1 MLRDGK
7 GLSTGH
13 SPDKWSAQIAWF
25 QGAFPSH
32 CYVEGESV
40 ELGCLTFPSHSQSLS
55 THQDGKPL
63 SWSFLHPADPRGPC
77 LVQPAQVNPIFWS
90 PISCCAVW
98 FGMHSVLSYFLC
110 IHIFIPT
117 QRLETWLRFP
127 RKNLGQW
134 QSQGK
139 KLTNKSFHFPAVSI
153 HRCRDFGYTFNF
165 FCDLGQI
172 TCLPLDFSFL
182 ISKARGW
189 TRKISYNNI

>member
-1 MLRDGK
+1 MI
-7 GLSTGH
+7 
-13 SPDKWSAQIAWF
+13 SPDCLIPKGFPLSLLCGGRIC
-25 QGAFPSH
+25 GAGVSDI
-32 CYVEGESV
+32 
-40 ELGCLTFPSHSQSLS
+40 SQSLPVTPHTPRWKATVLIIS
-55 THQDGKPL
+55 
-63 SWSFLHPADPRGPC
+63 PACRSKGPC

-98 FGMHSVLSYFLC
+98 FGMHSVLSCFLC

-153 HRCRDFGYTFNF
+153 HRCRDFGYTFNS
-165 FCDLGQI
+165 FCDLGKI
-172 TCLPLDFSFL
+172 TCLPLDFSLL

-189 TRKISYNNI
+189 TRKISYNSI